1 MGAQLTE
8 LMWILLYLFLT
19 LAGGALVAVLAILV
33 IILIA
38 ALGTWLALKIM
49 SFRSG
54 ATSLAEQKGFW

>member
-19 LAGGALVAVLAILV
+19 LTGGALVAVLAILM

-49 SFRSG
+49 SFRKRG
-54 ATSLAEQKGFW
+54 DQFG

>member
-38 ALGTWLALKIM
+38 ALGTWLALQIM
-49 SFRSG
+49 SFRKRG
-54 ATSLAEQKGFW
+54 DQFG